1 MDLMNLKPTSDT
13 VEVVLKHP
21 STLDDLTKDDGSGM
35 TITLHASHS
44 KEYKK
49 VVHDQQDR
57 RIKMMQKKA
66 KTQITAQDIERDAI
80 ELLAKVTADWNIT
93 YGGEQ
98 PNERVAVGFYNTA
111 SGFRTCIPLNPE
123 MRVAPTLSVSAD
135 ADWRIE
141 HNGSSNTNTAH
152 SLDQPSSKVASINVT
167 TNKTGSGGD
176 AGQLMASSNSARLK
190 LDADI

>member
-1 MDLMNLKPTSDT
+1 MDLMNLKPTSDI
-13 VEVVLKHP
+13 VEVTLKHP
-21 STLDDLTKDDGSGM
+21 TTLDPLLNDDGSEM

-98 PNERVAVGFYNTA
+98 PK
-111 SGFRTCIPLNPE
+111 
-123 MRVAPTLSVSAD
+123 PTPAKVKEVYTDVFWIREQIEEAFAD
-135 ADWRIE
+135 
-141 HNGSSNTNTAH
+141 
-152 SLDQPSSKVASINVT
+152 SLDFT
-167 TNKTGSGGD
+167 T
-176 AGQLMASSNSARLK
+176 A
-190 LDADI
+190 